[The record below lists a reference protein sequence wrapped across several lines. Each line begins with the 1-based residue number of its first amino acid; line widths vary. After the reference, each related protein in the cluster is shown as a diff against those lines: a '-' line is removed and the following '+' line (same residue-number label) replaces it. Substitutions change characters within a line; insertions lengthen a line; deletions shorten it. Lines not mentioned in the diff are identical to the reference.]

1 MSSASEKI
9 KTNAQR
15 AENDGISWR
24 QDVSVYDFVRW
35 YIFRYKTLPA
45 RIKDKFCKCSA
56 DSSFEIFFPYRR
68 IKKNDADSGKVE
80 FVERP
85 AVPGYIFVRSTLEA
99 AVELSK
105 AVDLPLW
112 KKPVS
117 NITADS
123 STQESSAEKPPVTL
137 QEYKEQ
143 QRKRAEERKAA
154 EIDRYYTIPDSAMY
168 SFIRAV
174 ELNTQNIRLLDACN
188 IDLEKDDEVEIT
200 AGEYKGTRG
209 FLKVVNGKSGGVV
222 VVPLNISSP
231 EDSSLRQQQAT
242 KNALLYY
249 GIPVQATEIAILSFA
264 KGSRRATDQLNRAK
278 TVVDGMLASYIKG
291 DTITSSQRNRLLG
304 YVHRYRDTQ
313 FDRPIQRANLGVLLY
328 RIYSILELYMER
340 DTIKKQLDEEI
351 FPDCLH
357 RIDELRE
364 RDRKTA
370 QKTYQSYLDQ
380 TAEAEE
386 AYVRRSTALNAGS
399 ERK

>member
-1 MSSASEKI
+1 MSSEEI

-15 AENDGISWR
+15 AENDGTSWR
-24 QDVSVYDFVRW
+24 QDVSVDDFVRW

-56 DSSFEIFFPYRR
+56 DSSFEIFSPYRR
-68 IKKNDADSGKVE
+68 IKKINADSGKVE

-85 AVPGYIFVRSTLEA
+85 AVPGYIFVRSTLETA
-99 AVELSK
+99 AELSK
-105 AVDLPLW
+105 SVDLPLW

-117 NITADS
+117 SIPADS
-123 STQESSAEKPPVTL
+123 STRETSAEKSPVTL

-143 QRKRAEERKAA
+143 QRKRTEERKAA
-154 EIDRYYTIPDSAMY
+154 EIDRYYTIPDPAMHA
-168 SFIRAV
+168 FIRAV
-174 ELNTQNIRLLDACN
+174 ELNTQDIKLLDASD
-188 IDLEKDDEVEIT
+188 IDLQKDDEVEIT
-200 AGEYKGTRG
+200 AGDYKGTRG

-222 VVPLNISSP
+222 VVPLNTTSSK
-231 EDSSLRQQQAT
+231 DSSLRQQQDT

-278 TVVDGMLASYIKG
+278 TVVDDMLASYIKG

-304 YVHRYRDTQ
+304 YIQRYRDTQ

-340 DTIKKQLDEEI
+340 DTIKQQLVEEI
-351 FPDCLH
+351 FPDCLR
-357 RIDELRE
+357 RIEGLRE

-386 AYVRRSTALNAGS
+386 AYEKRSRALNAES
-399 ERK
+399 EKK

>member
-1 MSSASEKI
+1 MSSEEI

-15 AENDGISWR
+15 AENDGTSWR
-24 QDVSVYDFVRW
+24 QDVSVDDFVRW

-56 DSSFEIFFPYRR
+56 DSSFEIFSPYRR
-68 IKKNDADSGKVE
+68 IKKINADSGKVE

-85 AVPGYIFVRSTLEA
+85 AVPGYIFVRSTLETA
-99 AVELSK
+99 AELSK
-105 AVDLPLW
+105 SVDLPLW

-117 NITADS
+117 SIPADS
-123 STQESSAEKPPVTL
+123 STRETSAEKSPVTL

-143 QRKRAEERKAA
+143 QRKRTEERKAA
-154 EIDRYYTIPDSAMY
+154 EIDRYYTIPDPAMHA
-168 SFIRAV
+168 FIRAV
-174 ELNTQNIRLLDACN
+174 ELNTQDIKLLDASD
-188 IDLEKDDEVEIT
+188 IDLQKDDEVEIT
-200 AGEYKGTRG
+200 AGDYKGTRG

-222 VVPLNISSP
+222 VVPLNTTSSK
-231 EDSSLRQQQAT
+231 DSSLRQQQDT

-278 TVVDGMLASYIKG
+278 TVVDDMLASYIKG

-304 YVHRYRDTQ
+304 YIQRYRDTQ

-340 DTIKKQLDEEI
+340 DTIKQQLVEEI
-351 FPDCLH
+351 FPDCLR
-357 RIDELRE
+357 RIEGLRE

-386 AYVRRSTALNAGS
+386 AYEKRSRALNA
-399 ERK
+399 ELEKK

>member
-1 MSSASEKI
+1 MSSEEI

-15 AENDGISWR
+15 AENDGTSWR
-24 QDVSVYDFVRW
+24 QDVSVDDFVRW

-56 DSSFEIFFPYRR
+56 DSSFEIFSPYRR
-68 IKKNDADSGKVE
+68 IKKINADSGKVE

-85 AVPGYIFVRSTLEA
+85 AVPGYIFVRSTLETA
-99 AVELSK
+99 AELSK
-105 AVDLPLW
+105 SVDLPLW

-117 NITADS
+117 SIPADS
-123 STQESSAEKPPVTL
+123 STRETSAEKSPVTL

-143 QRKRAEERKAA
+143 QRKRTEERKAA
-154 EIDRYYTIPDSAMY
+154 EIDRYYTIPDPAMHA
-168 SFIRAV
+168 FIRAV
-174 ELNTQNIRLLDACN
+174 ELNTQDIKLLDASD
-188 IDLEKDDEVEIT
+188 IDLQKDDEVEIT
-200 AGEYKGTRG
+200 AGDYKGTRG

-222 VVPLNISSP
+222 VVPLNTTSSK
-231 EDSSLRQQQAT
+231 DSSLRQQQDT

-278 TVVDGMLASYIKG
+278 TVVDDMLASYIKG

-304 YVHRYRDTQ
+304 YIQRYRDTQ

-340 DTIKKQLDEEI
+340 DTIKQQLVEEI
-351 FPDCLH
+351 FPDCLR
-357 RIDELRE
+357 RIEGLRE

-370 QKTYQSYLDQ
+370 QKLYD
-380 TAEAEE
+380 A
-386 AYVRRSTALNAGS
+386 
-399 ERK
+399 

>member
-1 MSSASEKI
+1 MSSEEM

-15 AENDGISWR
+15 AENDGTSWR
-24 QDVSVYDFVRW
+24 QDVSVDDFVRW

-45 RIKDKFCKCSA
+45 RIKDKFCKCSV

-68 IKKNDADSGKVE
+68 IKKIDADSGKVE

-85 AVPGYIFVRSTLEA
+85 AVPGYIFVRSTLEVA
-99 AVELSK
+99 AELSK
-105 AVDLPLW
+105 SVDLPLW

-117 NITADS
+117 GIPADS
-123 STQESSAEKPPVTL
+123 STRETSAEKSLVTL
-137 QEYKEQ
+137 QEYKKL
-143 QRKRAEERKAA
+143 QRKRTEERKAA
-154 EIDRYYTIPDSAMY
+154 EIDRYYTIPDPAMHA
-168 SFIRAV
+168 FIRAV
-174 ELNTQNIRLLDACN
+174 ELNTQDIKLLDASD
-188 IDLEKDDEVEIT
+188 IDLQKDDEVEIT
-200 AGEYKGTRG
+200 AGDYKGTRG

-222 VVPLNISSP
+222 VVPLNTTSSK
-231 EDSSLRQQQAT
+231 DSSLRQQQDT

-278 TVVDGMLASYIKG
+278 TVVDDMLASYIKG

-304 YVHRYRDTQ
+304 YIQRYRDTQ

-340 DTIKKQLDEEI
+340 DTIKQQLVEEI
-351 FPDCLH
+351 FPDCLR
-357 RIDELRE
+357 RIEGLRE

-386 AYVRRSTALNAGS
+386 AYEKRSRALNAES
-399 ERK
+399 EKK

>member
-1 MSSASEKI
+1 MSSEEM

-15 AENDGISWR
+15 AENDGTSWR
-24 QDVSVYDFVRW
+24 QDVSVDDFVRW

-45 RIKDKFCKCSA
+45 RIKDKFCKCSV

-68 IKKNDADSGKVE
+68 IKKIDADSGKVE

-85 AVPGYIFVRSTLEA
+85 AVPGYIFVRSTLEVA
-99 AVELSK
+99 AELSK
-105 AVDLPLW
+105 SVDLPLW

-117 NITADS
+117 GIPADS
-123 STQESSAEKPPVTL
+123 STRETSAEKSLVTL
-137 QEYKEQ
+137 QEYKKL
-143 QRKRAEERKAA
+143 QRKRAEERQAA
-154 EIDRYYTIPDSAMY
+154 EIDRYYTIPDPAMRA
-168 SFIRAV
+168 FIRAV
-174 ELNTQNIRLLDACN
+174 EFSAQDIKLLDASD
-188 IDLEKDDEVEIT
+188 IDLQKDDEVEIT
-200 AGEYKGTRG
+200 AGDYKGTRG

-222 VVPLNISSP
+222 VVPLNTTSSK
-231 EDSSLRQQQAT
+231 DSSLRQQQDT

-278 TVVDGMLASYIKG
+278 TVVDDMLASYIKG

-304 YVHRYRDTQ
+304 YIQRYRDTQ

-340 DTIKKQLDEEI
+340 DTIKQQLVEEI
-351 FPDCLH
+351 FPDCLR
-357 RIDELRE
+357 RIEGLRE

-386 AYVRRSTALNAGS
+386 AYEKRSRALNAES
-399 ERK
+399 EKK